1 MRKLV
6 NLDSIF
12 FDVEMRTED
21 EYPALVGVLVDEE
34 FTITCLEEGL
44 RPAAEH
50 AGLEV
55 VNPHE
60 FFTALL
66 LKAEEEDRALV
77 AYTLHEFEILEK
89 MFDENSDENKHLLDI
104 LHRRYVNANARK
116 WFRKHYRESYD
127 MIEQRERQR
136 GPRSRYRRQNG
147 NIRMGLN
154 LLLQI
159 PEVAYPGA
167 DEAGR
172 GSPANTLRDVRDHL
186 NRKGPTY
193 DSLTATVKRKWT
205 NLLKYLR
212 HDVEGM
218 AHIYRFIQERETQWA
233 DMKGAQRRR
242 RG

>member
-1 MRKLV
+1 M
-6 NLDSIF
+6 DDCEGIF

-21 EYPALVGVLVDEE
+21 EYPALVGVLVDEV

-60 FFTALL
+60 FFTTLL
-66 LKAEEEDRALV
+66 LKAEDEDRALV

-89 MFDENSDENKHLLDI
+89 MFDENSAENKHLLDI
-104 LHRRYVNANARK
+104 LNRRYVNANARK

-127 MIEQRERQR
+127 MIEERERQR
-136 GPRSRYRRQNG
+136 GRRSRYRRQNG

-167 DEAGR
+167 DAAGR

-205 NLLKYLR
+205 NLLTYLR

-218 AHIYRFIQERETQWA
+218 AHIYNFVQEREAQWA
-233 DMKGAQRRR
+233 DMMSAQGRR

>member
-1 MRKLV
+1 MTCSK
-6 NLDSIF
+6 SIF
-12 FDVEMRTED
+12 FDVEMRKD
-21 EYPALVGVLVDEE
+21 DQYPALVGVLVDEV

-66 LKAEEEDRALV
+66 LKAEDEDRALV

-89 MFDENSDENKHLLDI
+89 MFDENSGENKHLLDI
-104 LHRRYVNANARK
+104 LNRRYVNANARK

-127 MIEQRERQR
+127 MIEARERAKGR
-136 GPRSRYRRQNG
+136 RSRYRRQNG

-167 DEAGR
+167 NEAGR
-172 GSPANTLRDVRDHL
+172 GSPANALRDVRDHFA
-186 NRKGPTY
+186 RKGPHIG
-193 DSLTATVKRKWT
+193 SLTSTVKGKWT
-205 NLLKYLR
+205 RMLTYLE
-212 HDVEGM
+212 HDVRGM
-218 AHIYRFIQERETQWA
+218 AHLVEFMNNHHSPPAMIAKKR
-233 DMKGAQRRR
+233 
-242 RG
+242 

>member
-1 MRKLV
+1 M
-6 NLDSIF
+6 DDFGCIF
-12 FDVEMRTED
+12 FDVEMRKD
-21 EYPALVGVLVDEE
+21 DQYPALVGVLVDEK

-55 VNPHE
+55 ANPHE

-66 LKAEEEDRALV
+66 LKAEDKDRSLV
-77 AYTLHEFEILEK
+77 AYTLHEFEVLEK
-89 MFDENSDENKHLLDI
+89 MFDEHIDENKHLLDI
-104 LHRRYVNANARK
+104 LTRRYVNANARK

-127 MIEQRERQR
+127 MIEARERAKGRQ
-136 GPRSRYRRQNG
+136 SKYRKTNG
-147 NIRMGLN
+147 GIRMGLN
-154 LLLQI
+154 MLLRI
-159 PEVAYPGA
+159 PEVAYSGA

-186 NRKGPTY
+186 NRKGPSY

-218 AHIYRFIQERETQWA
+218 AHIYRFIQEGEAKWA
-233 DMKGAQRRR
+233 EMKGAQGRCIR
-242 RG
+242 

>member
-1 MRKLV
+1 MG
-6 NLDSIF
+6 DFGCIF
-12 FDVEMRTED
+12 FDLEMRKD
-21 EYPALVGVLVDEE
+21 DQFPALAGVLVDEE

-60 FFTALL
+60 FFTTLL
-66 LKAEEEDRALV
+66 LKAEQEDRALV

-89 MFDENSDENKHLLDI
+89 MFDGNSGENKHLLDI
-104 LHRRYVNANARK
+104 LNRRYVNANARK

-127 MIEQRERQR
+127 MIEARERAKGR
-136 GPRSRYRRQNG
+136 RSRYRRQNG

-167 DEAGR
+167 NEAGR
-172 GSPANTLRDVRDHL
+172 GSPAKALKDVRDHFA
-186 NRKGPTY
+186 RKGLHI
-193 DSLTATVKRKWT
+193 DSLTSRVKGKWT
-205 NLLKYLR
+205 RMLTYLE
-212 HDVEGM
+212 HDVRGM
-218 AHIYRFIQERETQWA
+218 AHLFEFVSEQEMAWA
-233 DMKGAQRRR
+233 DRMAAQGRR

>member
-1 MRKLV
+1 M
-6 NLDSIF
+6 DDFGCIF
-12 FDVEMRTED
+12 FDVEMRKD
-21 EYPALVGVLVDEE
+21 DHFPALVGVLVDEE

-66 LKAEEEDRALV
+66 LKAEDEDRALV

-89 MFDENSDENKHLLDI
+89 MFDGNSGENKHLLDI
-104 LHRRYVNANARK
+104 LNRRYVNANARK

-127 MIEQRERQR
+127 MIEARERAKGR
-136 GPRSRYRRQNG
+136 RSKYRKKNG
-147 NIRMGLN
+147 GIRMGLN

-167 DEAGR
+167 NEAGR
-172 GSPANTLRDVRDHL
+172 GSPANALRDVRDHFA
-186 NRKGPTY
+186 RKGPHI
-193 DSLTATVKRKWT
+193 DSLTSTVKGKWT
-205 NLLKYLR
+205 RMLRYLE
-212 HDVEGM
+212 HDVLGM
-218 AHIYRFIQERETQWA
+218 AHLFEFMSEQEMAWA
-233 DMKGAQRRR
+233 DRMAAQGRR

>member
-1 MRKLV
+1 VLV
-6 NLDSIF
+6 NWKSKIYRPIY

-66 LKAEEEDRALV
+66 LKAEEENRALV

-89 MFDENSDENKHLLDI
+89 MFDENSGENKDLLDI
-104 LHRRYVNANARK
+104 LNRRYVNANARK

-127 MIEQRERQR
+127 MIEARERAKGR
-136 GPRSRYRRQNG
+136 RSKYRKKNG
-147 NIRMGLN
+147 GIRMGLN

-172 GSPANTLRDVRDHL
+172 GSPANALRDVRDHL
-186 NRKGPTY
+186 ARKGPHI
-193 DSLTATVKRKWT
+193 DSLTSTVKGKWT
-205 NLLKYLR
+205 RMLTYLE
-212 HDVEGM
+212 HDVRGM
-218 AHIYRFIQERETQWA
+218 AHLVEFMNNRHSPPAMIAKKR
-233 DMKGAQRRR
+233 
-242 RG
+242 

>member
-1 MRKLV
+1 
-6 NLDSIF
+6 
-12 FDVEMRTED
+12 MRTED
-21 EYPALVGVLVDEE
+21 EYPTLVGVLVDDE

-44 RPAAEH
+44 RPAAKH
-50 AGLEV
+50 ASLEV

-77 AYTLHEFEILEK
+77 AYTLHEFEILEN
-89 MFDENSDENKHLLDI
+89 MFSENSGENKHLLDI
-104 LHRRYVNANARK
+104 LNRRYVKANARK

-127 MIEQRERQR
+127 MIEARERAKGR
-136 GPRSRYRRQNG
+136 RSRYRRQNG

-159 PEVAYPGA
+159 PEVAYLGA

-186 NRKGPTY
+186 NEKVQVMT
-193 DSLTATVKRKWT
+193 
-205 NLLKYLR
+205 
-212 HDVEGM
+212 H
-218 AHIYRFIQERETQWA
+218 
-233 DMKGAQRRR
+233 
-242 RG
+242 